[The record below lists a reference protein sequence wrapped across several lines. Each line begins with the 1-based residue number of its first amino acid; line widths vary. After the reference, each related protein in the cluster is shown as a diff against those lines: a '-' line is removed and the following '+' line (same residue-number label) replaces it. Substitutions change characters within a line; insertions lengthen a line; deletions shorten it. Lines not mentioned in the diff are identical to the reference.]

1 MNKQLFICVILM
13 IMLFNCA
20 TDKHV
25 RTIGDDDDA
34 NIEII
39 QAKLLDYQSSKN
51 RGLLMEAED
60 DLKQIEKRGQYNK
73 QYRAKVFGLFGMVYY
88 YKNDKNKVKKYIEE
102 IEYTNKAEEYY
113 YILQALLEKSPDA
126 QIMILNQGEK
136 EADTNLLIKLELAEI
151 YFGQGDYRNA
161 AALYDQA
168 LKGLPA
174 AFKEYYKQNRDL
186 AYHYMKH
193 PTDKMSAQD
202 ILRVDTLDF
211 GQAVS
216 FILAETNFFDNLAAK
231 KDTSPRDLINKLKG
245 AGYVY
250 NKKLLE
256 KDICSRKDLAYL
268 LLKIL
273 VFIKNDQSL
282 LDKYSKKYIGT
293 GRKSPIPDIKADDYY
308 FDAAL
313 ILVERE
319 IMNLPDG
326 TNFFP
331 HNTVSGLELSNII
344 KKMKAQ

>member
-1 MNKQLFICVILM
+1 MNKQIFLFAIL
-13 IMLFNCA
+13 IMVLFNCA

-39 QAKLLDYQSSKN
+39 QVKLLDYQSSKN
-51 RGLLMEAED
+51 IGLLIEAEN
-60 DLKQIEKRGQYNK
+60 DLKEIEKRGKYNK
-73 QYRAKVFGLFGMVYY
+73 QYRAKVSGLFGMVYF
-88 YKNDKNKVKKYIEE
+88 YKNDKHNVKKYIEE
-102 IEYTNKAEEYY
+102 IEYSNKGEEYY
-113 YILQALLEKSPDA
+113 FILQALLETNPDA
-126 QIMILNQGEK
+126 QIMILNQGER

-151 YFGQGDYRNA
+151 YFAQADYRSA

-174 AFKEYYKQNRDL
+174 AFKQHYKQNRDL
-186 AYHYMKH
+186 AYHYMKN
-193 PTDKMSAQD
+193 PIDKMSAQD
-202 ILRVDTLDF
+202 ILREDTLT
-211 GQAVS
+211 VS
-216 FILAETNFFDNLAAK
+216 HVMSFMLAETIFFDNLAAK
-231 KDTSPRDLINKLKG
+231 KDMNPNDLIKKLKD

-250 NKKLLE
+250 NKKLSD

-268 LLKIL
+268 LLQIL
-273 VFIKNDQSL
+273 AFIKNDNSL
-282 LDKYSKKYIGT
+282 LTKYSGKYLGT
-293 GRKSPIPDIKADDYY
+293 GRKSPIPDIKAADYY

-331 HNTVSGLELSNII
+331 HKTVSGIELSNMV